1 MPGGATDGALTEIAA
16 VAGVAAAEPLAHLAV
31 TIDRDGERYATT
43 LAAFPAGTTMH
54 GFLTA
59 DGTRPLP
66 PDGLLVG
73 VALRDT
79 IGLAAG
85 DEVTLVL
92 GEGTG
97 TVEVDARIAGLVE
110 EPFGTYA
117 YGSREVVG
125 ALVGPDALEAATR
138 SANVRFEPGAD
149 PAATIDR
156 LEEVEGVAAVADARS
171 LARAAESLMGLFYAF
186 VGVMLVLGAVMAFAL
201 LFNLMAANISERVTE
216 LASLRAA
223 GMSGGEL
230 SRVITAENV
239 LLTLAG
245 IVPGLVVGYVAAAEF
260 MASFSSDLFTFE
272 LAVRPTTFLFTA
284 LGVLAAALV
293 SQVPILR
300 AVRRIDIAAVVRE
313 RAQ

>member
-1 MPGGATDGALTEIAA
+1 
-16 VAGVAAAEPLAHLAV
+16 
-31 TIDRDGERYATT
+31 
-43 LAAFPAGTTMH
+43 
-54 GFLTA
+54 
-59 DGTRPLP
+59 
-66 PDGLLVG
+66 
-73 VALRDT
+73 
-79 IGLAAG
+79 
-85 DEVTLVL
+85 
-92 GEGTG
+92 
-97 TVEVDARIAGLVE
+97 
-110 EPFGTYA
+110 
-117 YGSREVVG
+117 
-125 ALVGPDALEAATR
+125 
-138 SANVRFEPGAD
+138 
-149 PAATIDR
+149 
-156 LEEVEGVAAVADARS
+156 
-171 LARAAESLMGLFYAF
+171 
-186 VGVMLVLGAVMAFAL
+186 
-201 LFNLMAANISERVTE
+201 MAANISERVTE

-223 GMSGGEL
+223 GMCGGEL